1 MADILICDDS
11 AVARKIIARALRVN
25 ESEVREACDGRE
37 ALRLMQDHL
46 PDLLITDLVM
56 PVMDGLELVRECRRR
71 YPSVPSVLVTSY
83 GSEAVASEALRDGAY
98 SYVPKSLLERDL
110 RAVAARLLMIAHGR
124 RSRERLFGRLRR
136 TEFVFSLKNDVTV
149 ISPLVSLMREA
160 LSWMGICGESELN
173 RVGVALDEALV
184 NAMVHGNLEVSSSM
198 REGDDSRYHQEI
210 ARRCEVNPYAD
221 RAVDVRAT
229 FEYHAA
235 EFVIRDEGPGFDVK
249 TLPDPTNPENLTK
262 QGGRGVMLM
271 KVFMDE
277 VRFNEQ
283 GNQVTMIKRRQGD
296 KPIEPT
302 PEVAE

>member
-11 AVARKIIARALRVN
+11 AVARKIIARALRVG

-37 ALRLMQDHL
+37 ALRLMENHP

-110 RAVAARLLMIAHGR
+110 RIVAGRLLMIAQGR
-124 RSRERLFGRLRR
+124 KSRERLFGRLRR
-136 TEFVFSLKNDVTV
+136 TEFVFSLKNDISV

-160 LSWMGICGESELN
+160 LSWMGICGESDLN
-173 RVGVALDEALV
+173 RAGVALEEALV
-184 NAMVHGNLEVSSSM
+184 NAMVHGNLEVGSELH
-198 REGDDSRYHQEI
+198 EGDNSPYHAEVL
-210 ARRCEVNPYAD
+210 RRCDVQPYAD

-229 FEYHAA
+229 FESHAA
-235 EFVIRDEGPGFDVK
+235 EFVIRDEGPGFDVSQ
-249 TLPDPTNPENLTK
+249 LPDPTKSENLTRSSC
-262 QGGRGVMLM
+262 RGVMLM

-277 VRFNEQ
+277 VRYNAKGNE
-283 GNQVTMIKRRQGD
+283 VTMIKRRRGD
-296 KPIEPT
+296 LPIEPT
-302 PEVAE
+302 VAE